1 MKNLNPNSGLRQV
14 CTGKI
19 YIPRRV
25 ILEHVRNKTLTVND
39 LGYFIIALISADW
52 NEGDY
57 RYGLVRHDIR
67 KLAKVWNIPES
78 TLGGNLQKL
87 INKGVL
93 TKKLDTFQVNDFKYF
108 EKAHAYKNES
118 LSDEDLKEI
127 FGNSLLENGFPLLN
141 PEIPLLNPEIPLHD
155 LSKVPK
161 VLNVSLKVVINKV
174 NKPELTIRTTAD
186 YTKIYDEGGYTT
198 LLPEDMRWLDEHIT
212 ADGRTMLS

>member
-67 KLAKVWNIPES
+67 KLAKIWNIPER
-78 TLGGNLQKL
+78 TLGENFKKL
-87 INKGVL
+87 VKKGVL
-93 TKKLDTFQVNDFKYF
+93 TKKLDTFQVKDFEYF

-127 FGNSLLENGFPLLN
+127 FGNSLLENGFPLLKN
-141 PEIPLLNPEIPLHD
+141 VIPRSD